1 MKIYN
6 KIDKALVYILVFF
19 LGMFSAYLMIGA
31 FNCRIITGL
40 EYANFK
46 TLDYKIELIKTYR
59 EYHTAT
65 KQLILNNPSAVKVEQ
80 KVDSL
85 ENLEDCCD

>member
-19 LGMFSAYLMIGA
+19 LGMFSTYLMVGV

-46 TLDYKIELIKTYR
+46 TLDYKIELIKAYQ

-65 KQLILNNPSAVKVEQ
+65 KQLILNDSAAMKVEQ

>member
-19 LGMFSAYLMIGA
+19 LGMFSTYLMIGA

-46 TLDYKIELIKTYR
+46 TLDYKIELIKAYQ

-65 KQLILNNPSAVKVEQ
+65 KQLILNDPSAVKAEQ
-80 KVDSL
+80 RVDSI
-85 ENLEDCCD
+85 ESLEDCSE

>member
-1 MKIYN
+1 MKLYN
-6 KIDKALVYILVFF
+6 KIDRTLVYTLVFF

-46 TLDYKIELIKTYR
+46 TLDYKIELIKAYQ
-59 EYHTAT
+59 EYHTVT
-65 KQLILNNPSAVKVEQ
+65 KQLIPNNSSAMKVEQ

-85 ENLEDCCD
+85 ENLEDCCE

>member
-1 MKIYN
+1 MKH
-6 KIDKALVYILVFF
+6 DKKEDNIIMNLLCFGLGLLTTYFIINLFGGRIL
-19 LGMFSAYLMIGA
+19 GS
-31 FNCRIITGL
+31 L
-40 EYANFK
+40 EYANYK
-46 TLDYKIELIKTYR
+46 TLDYKVELIKAYQ

-65 KQLILNNPSAVKVEQ
+65 KQLILNNSSAMKVEQ

>member
-6 KIDKALVYILVFF
+6 KIDRILVHTLVFF

-31 FNCRIITGL
+31 FNYRIITGL

-46 TLDYKIELIKTYR
+46 TLNYKIELIKAYQ
-59 EYHTAT
+59 EYHVVT
-65 KQLILNNPSAVKVEQ
+65 KQLILDNPSAVKIEQ
-80 KVDSL
+80 RVDSL

>member
-31 FNCRIITGL
+31 FNCRIIL
-40 EYANFK
+40 IEK
-46 TLDYKIELIKTYR
+46 KISTQVFPRLGSIVY
-59 EYHTAT
+59 
-65 KQLILNNPSAVKVEQ
+65 I
-80 KVDSL
+80 
-85 ENLEDCCD
+85 